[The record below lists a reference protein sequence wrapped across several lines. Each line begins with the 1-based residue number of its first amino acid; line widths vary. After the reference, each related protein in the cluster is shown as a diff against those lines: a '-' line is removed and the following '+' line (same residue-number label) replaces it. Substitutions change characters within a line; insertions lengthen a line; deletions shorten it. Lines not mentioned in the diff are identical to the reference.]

1 MKILTI
7 IGTRPEL
14 IRLSRIIPL
23 LDKYCKQVIV
33 HTGQNFDENLDK
45 VFFQNFK
52 LRKPNYYL
60 GAKGS
65 FGQQISIILNKI
77 EKILDI
83 EKPDRFLVLGDTN
96 SSLGAIMAKR
106 MGVKVFHME
115 AGNRCYDDKVPEEV
129 NRRIIDHSSDYLL
142 PYTYRSSENLISEG
156 ISRNRIF
163 VIGNP
168 IFEVLKHN
176 EKKINNSKILNKLKL
191 KKNKFFLLTLHRSEN
206 TDDPKRIYQLIKS
219 FDKIY
224 KKYKL
229 KIIWPI
235 HPRSRKSI
243 KINKIKLPKGL
254 EITEPLDFFNFVKLE
269 KNSYCVITDSGTVQE
284 ECAIFNIPNLTIRDS
299 TERPETIEY
308 GSNFITGISIDK
320 ILNGVSLTLNN
331 KYKSDCPSE
340 YKYKNVSN
348 TVAKIILQNYLN
360 D

>member
-7 IGTRPEL
+7 LGTRPEL

-23 LDKYCKQVIV
+23 LDKYSEQVII

-77 EKILDI
+77 EKIIDL

-106 MGVKVFHME
+106 MGIKVFHME

-142 PYTYRSSENLISEG
+142 PYTYRSCENLTSEG

-168 IFEVLKHN
+168 IFEVLKYN
-176 EKKINNSKILNKLKL
+176 ESKIDKSKILKKLKI
-191 KKNKFFLLTLHRSEN
+191 KKNKFF
-206 TDDPKRIYQLIKS
+206 Y
-219 FDKIY
+219 
-224 KKYKL
+224 
-229 KIIWPI
+229 
-235 HPRSRKSI
+235 
-243 KINKIKLPKGL
+243 
-254 EITEPLDFFNFVKLE
+254 
-269 KNSYCVITDSGTVQE
+269 
-284 ECAIFNIPNLTIRDS
+284 
-299 TERPETIEY
+299 
-308 GSNFITGISIDK
+308 
-320 ILNGVSLTLNN
+320 
-331 KYKSDCPSE
+331 
-340 YKYKNVSN
+340 
-348 TVAKIILQNYLN
+348 
-360 D
+360 